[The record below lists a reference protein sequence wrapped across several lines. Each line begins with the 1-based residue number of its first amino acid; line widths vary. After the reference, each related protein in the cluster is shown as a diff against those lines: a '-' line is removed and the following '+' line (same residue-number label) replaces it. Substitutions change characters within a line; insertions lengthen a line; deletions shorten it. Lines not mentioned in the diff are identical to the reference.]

1 MEEDDANLQSFL
13 RWAAALGISDSSIS
27 DCSSSS
33 CLGRTLSVS
42 HFPDAGGRGLAAA
55 RGIRKGEL
63 ILRVPKAALVTSDCL
78 ISNDQ
83 KLSAALER
91 YPSLSSTQ
99 ILSVALLNEVNKGRS
114 SLWYH
119 YLKQLPQSY
128 DLLASFG
135 QFEIEALQIDDAI
148 WAAEKA
154 VDKGK
159 MEWEEAAPV
168 MCELNLKPQLMTF
181 YAWLWASATISSRT
195 MHIPWD
201 TAGCLCPVGDF
212 FNYAPPE
219 EGNSIEELLDA
230 NTDRLTDAGY
240 DEGVASY
247 CFYAKR
253 NYGKADQV
261 LLSYGTYTN
270 LELLEHY
277 GFLLQENPNDKA
289 FISLEPEMYSL
300 CSWPKESIYI
310 SEDGMPSFALLSTVR
325 LWATPMS
332 KRRSIKHIALS
343 GHRISAENEA
353 AVMEWI
359 ADKCQA
365 LLSSCSTTIDEDIL
379 MLLVID
385 KFQDYT
391 GEAELSPALCDE
403 IRAFLESNHV
413 TCEGLSTKLHVSLKT
428 RRSVYRWKLA
438 VQWRHGYKRILSDC
452 ISYCTRMLDNP
463 SC

>member
-13 RWAAALGISDSSIS
+13 RWAVALGISDSSIS

-78 ISNDQ
+78 ISSDQ
-83 KLSAALER
+83 KLSAALGK
-91 YPSLSSTQ
+91 YPLLSSTQ
-99 ILSVALLNEVNKGRS
+99 ILSIALLNEVNKGRS
-114 SLWYH
+114 SWWYP

-148 WAAEKA
+148 WTAEKA
-154 VDKGK
+154 VHKGK
-159 MEWEEAAPV
+159 MEWEEATPV
-168 MCELNLKPQLMTF
+168 MCELNLRSQLMTF
-181 YAWLWASATISSRT
+181 NAWLWASATISSRT

-219 EGNSIEELLDA
+219 EGNSIDELLDA
-230 NTDRLTDAGY
+230 NTDRLTDAGF

-253 NYGKADQV
+253 NYGKGDQV

-289 FISLEPEMYSL
+289 FISLEPEMHSL

-310 SEDGMPSFALLSTVR
+310 SEDGKPSFALLSTVR
-325 LWATPMS
+325 LWAT
-332 KRRSIKHIALS
+332 L
-343 GHRISAENEA
+343 
-353 AVMEWI
+353 
-359 ADKCQA
+359 
-365 LLSSCSTTIDEDIL
+365 
-379 MLLVID
+379 
-385 KFQDYT
+385 
-391 GEAELSPALCDE
+391 
-403 IRAFLESNHV
+403 
-413 TCEGLSTKLHVSLKT
+413 
-428 RRSVYRWKLA
+428 
-438 VQWRHGYKRILSDC
+438 
-452 ISYCTRMLDNP
+452 
-463 SC
+463 